1 MIPPLIQRMQKFHIH
16 LLIDMNYENP
26 TKFTEKKK
34 TAMDKKKMKLQKA
47 N

>member
-34 TAMDKKKMKLQKA
+34 QQWIKKR
-47 N
+47 